1 MTNSKHTKRA
11 LLASILSVVLCVA
24 MLAGSTFAW
33 FTDSVTSGK
42 NIIQAGNLDISATYQ
57 DVDMDAGTESYTIPG
72 FNRVPGGAVK
82 FSSAATD
89 INQNNAIIS
98 ENLWEPGAVGAKLIT
113 VKNGGDLAA
122 KIKLNFAVEDG
133 GLQNALWFD
142 FVQVKDGAVI
152 GQFTEREMSTLTTVA
167 NAIELPLMS
176 KSEISFIL
184 LYGMKEESGNEYMG
198 KSFSADVT
206 ILAAQDTH
214 ETDSFD
220 DQYDKDAEYP
230 VYVATEEE
238 LKDALANAKD
248 GDTIA
253 LTKDIAAQDT
263 HETDSFDDQYDKD
276 AEYPVY
282 VATEEE
288 LKDALANA
296 KDGDT
301 IALTKDIELTNSV
314 RTLNKNI
321 TLDAKGNTLSGIPMY
336 ITGNDVTVKN
346 AVFDNAK
353 NGQESC
359 VYIHDVGKYVFE
371 GCVFKNTQWDGI
383 QMTGEIAGSELIVNN
398 CTFSNA
404 EQRYIHVEAL
414 KGENPALN
422 TDVKIAITNN
432 QFGEN
437 PKNDS
442 IGLYYIRK
450 DGITAY
456 NNTFAVEAPTIYICS
471 SSTSPSIS
479 QEDAIKMFTAKQ

>member
-1 MTNSKHTKRA
+1 MDIVAKGEISK
-11 LLASILSVVLCVA
+11 LADVIDVYYAAEEVDV
-24 MLAGSTFAW
+24 
-33 FTDSVTSGK
+33 TDRGLTG
-42 NIIQAGNLDISATYQ
+42 L
-57 DVDMDAGTESYTIPG
+57 
-72 FNRVPGGAVK
+72 
-82 FSSAATD
+82 
-89 INQNNAIIS
+89 
-98 ENLWEPGAVGAKLIT
+98 AKLGTLRDVLEGKEST
-113 VKNGGDLAA
+113 VINDILIPAENA
-122 KIKLNFAVEDG
+122 EDFATI
-133 GLQNALWFD
+133 AL
-142 FVQVKDGAVI
+142 KM
-152 GQFTEREMSTLTTVA
+152 REEA
-167 NAIELPLMS
+167 
-176 KSEISFIL
+176 
-184 LYGMKEESGNEYMG
+184 GNEYQGMSTG
-198 KSFSADVT
+198 EFDLQIV
-206 ILAAQDTH
+206 AAQ
-214 ETDSFD
+214 
-220 DQYDKDAEYP
+220 Y
-230 VYVATEEE
+230 
-238 LKDALANAKD
+238 
-248 GDTIA
+248 
-253 LTKDIAAQDT
+253 T

-471 SSTSPSIS
+471 SSSTSPSIS

>member
-11 LLASILSVVLCVA
+11 LLASVLSVVLCVA

-42 NIIQAGNLDISATYQ
+42 NIIQAGNLEISATYQ
-57 DVDMDAGTESYTIPG
+57 DVDMKAGTVTYTVPG
-72 FNRVPGGAVK
+72 FDRVPNGIVK
-82 FSSAATD
+82 FDSTLTN
-89 INQNNAIIS
+89 INQDKAIIS
-98 ENLWEPGAVGAKLIT
+98 EPLWEPGAVGAKLIT
-113 VKNGGDLAA
+113 VKNDGSLAA
-122 KIKLNFAVEDG
+122 KIKLSFAVEDG

-142 FVQVKDGAVI
+142 FVQVKDGAVT

-167 NAIELPLMS
+167 DAIELPLMPE
-176 KSEISFIL
+176 SEISFIL
-184 LYGMKEESGNEYMG
+184 LYGMKEEAGNEYMG

-206 ILAAQDTH
+206 ILAAQNAV
-214 ETDSFD
+214 EEDSFD
-220 DQYDKDAEYP
+220 GQYDKDAEYP

-238 LKDALANAKD
+238 LKDALANAK
-248 GDTIA
+248 
-253 LTKDIAAQDT
+253 
-263 HETDSFDDQYDKD
+263 
-276 AEYPVY
+276 
-282 VATEEE
+282 
-288 LKDALANA
+288 N
-296 KDGDT
+296 GDT

-314 RTLNKNI
+314 STLNKNI
-321 TLDAKGNTLSGIPMY
+321 TLDAKGNTLSGIPMH
-336 ITGNDVTVKN
+336 ITGNDVAVKN

-353 NGQESC
+353 NGKESC
-359 VYIHDVGKYVFE
+359 VYINHVGKYVFE

-383 QMTGEIAGSELIVNN
+383 QMTGEIADSELIVSN

-414 KGENPALN
+414 KDGNPALS
-422 TDVKIAITNN
+422 TDIKVTITNN
-432 QFGEN
+432 KFGEN

-442 IGLYYIRK
+442 IGLYYIRT